1 MGNELSMK
9 QKYLICIIII
19 FFVSTI
25 YAPVSGQDSFVI
37 KGKVSDKD
45 TGEPLI
51 GVNIV
56 IKEKLTG
63 TISDIDGK
71 FELKTKTQPPF
82 TLVFSI
88 VGYEVVEREITG
100 NSNYLDIEMKEKVI
114 LGQEVVVSAS
124 RVEESILQSPVSI
137 EKMSILDIQQSSSAN
152 FYDGLYKL
160 KGVDMN
166 VNSLTFRYPN
176 TRGFTGE
183 SNYRLNQ
190 IVDGVEN
197 TSPGLSFAA
206 GNMFGMSELDVES
219 VELLVGASSALYGP
233 GGMNGTLLMT
243 SKNPFEYQGL
253 SFIAQAGLMH
263 LNADYQDNPSPMYDV
278 SFRYA
283 KAFKNKFAFKLTGEY
298 LTATDWNASDFRDR
312 TNLNDLALTRES
324 NPGYDGVNVYGDDII
339 VPVNLKDVA
348 PSVAE
353 AIAESQGIQ
362 PGTPEYEALYNKVIE
377 SFPDQVISRTGWKEK
392 DLADYNTTNLK
403 LGGAFHYRFTEKFE
417 ASAQFNYSKGTSLYT
432 ATNRFAIRNFEI
444 GVGKLEI
451 KSPDFFVRTWASIE
465 SAGNTYDV
473 GGAGLRLNEAWKSSE
488 YWYKDYIGTFAQK
501 VLLGSSEED
510 AHKFARLVADNRDEY
525 GNVFVSGKPAF
536 PLPGTDEFNT
546 LYQEIINKPI
556 TDGGAKV
563 LDFSKLW
570 HVEAAYNF
578 NRMLKH
584 VDLIIGVSNRIYWI
598 DSDGTVFADKPG
610 QPISYYLF
618 GIYGQL
624 SKSIWNEKLKLTVSA
639 RYDKHQEFKGQ
650 VTPRFSVVYALDQQK
665 EHHVRMSYQTAFRFP
680 STADQWVDMDIGY
693 FQVLGGLP
701 VIQKKYDLF
710 TNPVYPLSGSNPITD
725 KPVVDDGPFVIP
737 TFGPEKVNAF
747 EIGYKG
753 LNFQKRLFVDAYY
766 YHNKY
771 TGFLAT
777 QLLAQNPFTPE
788 EQRYQTIIS
797 TTDIV
802 TSYGW
807 AFGANFMVTRGL
819 YVSGNVAYNKLQKGM
834 DENGRQ
840 NRYNTP
846 DYRFNIGIG
855 DRHILKNLGFHLNYR
870 WQNEFLWESNFG
882 VAQMPAFGTLDGNVA
897 IKIPKMKSVI
907 KIGGSNL
914 LNKYYTTSFGSAQI
928 GGLYYISLH
937 FDEFL
942 N

>member
-1 MGNELSMK
+1 MK
-9 QKYLICIIII
+9 QRYLLYFTII
-19 FFVSTI
+19 FFVSITYI
-25 YAPVSGQDSFVI
+25 PAAGQGTLVI
-37 KGKVSDKD
+37 KGEVKD
-45 TGEPLI
+45 METGEPLL

-63 TISDIDGK
+63 TITDVQGK
-71 FELKTKTQPPF
+71 FELKTKTPPPF
-82 TLVFSI
+82 TIVFSI
-88 VGYEVVEREITG
+88 VGYETVEKEITG
-100 NSNYLDIEMKEKVI
+100 DENNLIIEMKEKVI

-124 RVEESILQSPVSI
+124 RVEENILQSPVSI
-137 EKMSILDIQQSSSAN
+137 EKMGILDIQQSSSAN

-243 SKNPFEYQGL
+243 SKSPFEYQGL
-253 SFIAQAGLMH
+253 SFIAQTGLMH
-263 LNADYQDNPSPMYDV
+263 LDADYRDTPAPMYDF

-298 LTATDWNASDFRDR
+298 LTATDWNASDYRDR
-312 TNLNDLALTRES
+312 TDINNPALTRES

-348 PSVAE
+348 PSVAD
-353 AIAESQGIQ
+353 AIAKEQGIQ
-362 PGTPEYEALYNKVIE
+362 PGTPEYEALYNMVIE
-377 SFPDQVISRTGWKEK
+377 AFPDQVISRTGWEEK
-392 DLADYNTTNLK
+392 YLADYKTTNLK
-403 LGGAFHYRFTEKFE
+403 LSGAFHYRFTEKFE
-417 ASAQFNYSKGTSLYT
+417 ASAQFNYSRGTSLYT
-432 ATNRFAIRNFEI
+432 ATNRFSIRDFEI

-451 KSPDFFVRTWASIE
+451 KSPDFFVRTWASVE
-465 SAGNTYDV
+465 NAGNTYDV
-473 GGAGLRLNEAWKSSE
+473 GATGLKLNEAWKSSE
-488 YWYKDYIGTFAQK
+488 DWYKDYIGTFAQK
-501 VLLGSSEED
+501 VLLGSPEEE
-510 AHKFARLVADNRDEY
+510 AHRFARLVADNRDEY
-525 GNVFVSGKPAF
+525 GNVFIAGEPAF
-536 PLPGTDEFNT
+536 PLPGSDEFNT
-546 LYQEIINKPI
+546 FFNEITNK
-556 TDGGAKV
+556 TLNEGGSKV
-563 LDFSKLW
+563 LDQSKLW
-570 HVEAAYNF
+570 HIEGAYNF
-578 NRMLKH
+578 SRLLKH
-584 VDLIIGVSNRIYWI
+584 VDLIIGISNRIYWI

-610 QPISYYLF
+610 EPITFYLF

-624 SKSIWNEKLKLTVSA
+624 SKSILNDRLKLTASA

-650 VTPRFSVVYALDQQK
+650 VTPRFSAVYALDSQK
-665 EHHVRMSYQTAFRFP
+665 EHHFRMSYQTAFRFP
-680 STADQWVDMDIGY
+680 STSDQWVDLDIGY
-693 FQVLGGLP
+693 FRVVGGLP
-701 VIQKKYDLF
+701 AVQNKYDF
-710 TNPVYPLSGSNPITD
+710 GTNPLYPLSGSNPIID
-725 KPVVDDGPFVIP
+725 EPVVDDGPFIMPV
-737 TFGPEKVNAF
+737 FGPEKVNAF

-753 LNFQKRLFVDAYY
+753 LNFNKRLFVDAYY

-788 EQRYQTIIS
+788 EQRYQTTIS
-797 TTDIV
+797 TTDV
-802 TSYGW
+802 VSSFGW

-819 YVSGNVAYNKLQKGM
+819 YVTGNVAYNKLQNGM
-834 DENGRQ
+834 EEAGRQ

-846 DYRFNIGIG
+846 DYRFNIGVG
-855 DRHILKNLGFHLNYR
+855 DRHVLKNLGFNLNYR
-870 WQNEFLWESNFG
+870 WQNAFLWESNFG
-882 VAQMPAFGTLDGNVA
+882 VAQMPAFGTLDGSVA
-897 IKIPKMKSVI
+897 IKIPKMKSII